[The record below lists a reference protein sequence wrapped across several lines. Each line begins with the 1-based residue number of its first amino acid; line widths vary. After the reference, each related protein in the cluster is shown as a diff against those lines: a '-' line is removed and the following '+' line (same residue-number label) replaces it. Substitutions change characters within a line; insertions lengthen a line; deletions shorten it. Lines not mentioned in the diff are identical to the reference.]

1 MTCHQPC
8 RYCARSPQVD
18 TASER
23 SCVSVHSASN
33 GRRDERLRQTQQPRT
48 QAFRCATNHPGAA
61 GANWGTTMQYPVYV
75 HRDTATAFRASFP
88 DFPGADV
95 AGNSLEELKRNAQNI
110 VELKY
115 DGSEQ
120 LIPTPTCDTSEL
132 RRLEMDDGEGIWLF
146 LDINMSRV
154 TSRVVGL
161 HISLRE
167 DVLNRVDS
175 AARERHLTRSAFFTL
190 AVLHE
195 LETQAGR

>member
-1 MTCHQPC
+1 
-8 RYCARSPQVD
+8 
-18 TASER
+18 
-23 SCVSVHSASN
+23 
-33 GRRDERLRQTQQPRT
+33 
-48 QAFRCATNHPGAA
+48 
-61 GANWGTTMQYPVYV
+61 MQYPVYV
-75 HRDTATAFRASFP
+75 HRDTTTAFRASFP

-95 AGNSLEELKRNAQNI
+95 SGNSLEELKRNAQNI

-167 DVLNRVDS
+167 GVLNRVDS

-190 AVLHE
+190 AALHE